1 MTEET
6 RKQIERDAYKYASG
20 NADYFRQGATM
31 QDPIADQRG
40 YNRAVDDAIRSLKS
54 KLGNS
59 NSAGHGRVFL
69 TEVFT
74 ELEKLKK

>member
-1 MTEET
+1 MNNKT
-6 RKQIERDAYKYASG
+6 RNKLKDITKKKPLNTAILTTPEYD
-20 NADYFRQGATM
+20 
-31 QDPIADQRG
+31 RG
-40 YNRAVDDAIRSLKS
+40 YSQAVDDAIRSLKS

-59 NSAGHGRVFL
+59 NSAGHDRVFL